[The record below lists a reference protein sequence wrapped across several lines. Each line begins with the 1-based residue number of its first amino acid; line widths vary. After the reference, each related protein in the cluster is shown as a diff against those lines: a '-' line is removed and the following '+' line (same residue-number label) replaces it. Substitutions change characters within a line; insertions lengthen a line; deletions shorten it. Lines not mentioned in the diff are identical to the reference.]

1 MKLGTEFVYSKLQLL
16 KCTIISCV
24 KWQIF
29 LKILSPQMFS
39 EIKVT
44 LVAKPTKRN
53 EIGTISK
60 SFQSIRLK

>member
-44 LVAKPTKRN
+44 LVAKPTERN

-60 SFQSIRLK
+60 SF

>member
-1 MKLGTEFVYSKLQLL
+1 MKLGTEFVYSKLQVL

-44 LVAKPTKRN
+44 LVAKPTERN
-53 EIGTISK
+53 EIGPISK
-60 SFQSIRLK
+60 SF